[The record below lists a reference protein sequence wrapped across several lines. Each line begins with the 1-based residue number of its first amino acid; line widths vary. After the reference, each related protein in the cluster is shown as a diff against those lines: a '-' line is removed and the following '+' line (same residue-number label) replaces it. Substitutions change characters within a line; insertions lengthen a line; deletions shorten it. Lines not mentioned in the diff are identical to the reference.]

1 MGETMKVLITLAFL
15 VISSMTMAHPGF
27 VSLTDLCPDIKA
39 GMNYATT
46 ENFTGEIVAGYK
58 AQKALMAK
66 GPAAALCKVIEEAK
80 RRGLGVKIFDCYRP
94 AKAVAFFQ
102 TWAKLPETNPE
113 LKKLHY
119 PEYTR
124 QQLFDLG
131 YIAKQ
136 SSHSKGS
143 AVDLTLFDLET
154 GHDLDMGTGFDY
166 FGELSHTDNLGVT
179 AGQRKNRY
187 LLKELMEMQGFKNF
201 SQEWWHY
208 SLKPEPYP
216 DTYFDFDVE

>member
-1 MGETMKVLITLAFL
+1 MKVICGIFL
-15 VISSMTMAHPGF
+15 MVISSMAISHPGF
-27 VSLTDLCPDIKA
+27 VSITDLCPEVKA
-39 GMNYATT
+39 HVSYATT

-58 AQKALMAK
+58 ARKAFMAK
-66 GPAAALCKVIEEAK
+66 GPAEALCKVVADAEK
-80 RRGLGVKIFDCYRP
+80 NKLGIKIFDSYRP

-102 TWAKLPETNPE
+102 AWAKKPETNPE
-113 LKKLHY
+113 LKKIYY
-119 PEYTR
+119 PDYTR
-124 QQLFDLG
+124 EQLFELG

-154 GHDLDMGTGFDY
+154 GKDLDMGTEFDY
-166 FGELSHTDNLGVT
+166 FGELSHTDNVSVT

-187 LLKELMEMQGFKNF
+187 LLKGLMEGRGFRNF

-208 SLKPEPYP
+208 SFKPEPYP
-216 DTYFDFDVE
+216 NTYFDFDVE

>member
-1 MGETMKVLITLAFL
+1 MKVLILIATL
-15 VISSMTMAHPGF
+15 VMSSMAHSHPGF
-27 VSLTDLCPDIKA
+27 VSITDLCPEVKA
-39 GMNYATT
+39 HMSYGTT
-46 ENFTGEIVAGYK
+46 ENFTGEVVAGYK
-58 AQKALMAK
+58 ARKALMAK
-66 GPAAALCKVIEEAK
+66 GPAEALCNVIADA
-80 RRGLGVKIFDCYRP
+80 RRLGLGIKIFDCYRP

-102 TWAKLPETNPE
+102 DWAKKAENNFE
-113 LKKLHY
+113 LKEIYY

-124 QQLFDLG
+124 EQLFELG

-154 GHDLDMGTGFDY
+154 GKDLDMGTHFDY

-179 AGQRKNRY
+179 AAQRKNRY
-187 LLKELMEMQGFKNF
+187 VLKGLMEGRGFKNF